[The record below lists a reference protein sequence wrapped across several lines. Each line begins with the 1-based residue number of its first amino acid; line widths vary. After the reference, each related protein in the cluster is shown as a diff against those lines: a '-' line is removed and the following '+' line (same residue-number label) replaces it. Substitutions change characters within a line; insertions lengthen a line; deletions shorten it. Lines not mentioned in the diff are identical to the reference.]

1 MQRVCRATA
10 ANRMLVVARRQP
22 APASRT
28 IRAVA
33 TADRTTHTIATANQV
48 ATAAIL
54 VLLVMT
60 LLVPLASS
68 ASEDSSDILPPVIT
82 IIRPERGAS
91 LISPRSVTIEVEYS
105 DLGSGVDPASAYLL
119 INRLDVT
126 PDIEATEEGASYVL
140 TGLREGTYSIRFG
153 VSDRAGNRAE
163 VAWDFGV
170 RGVFE
175 GFGLSGKSDLSYRWK
190 PLRKMTES
198 LELALTGTVTGYS
211 LDARAKLRVTD
222 YPGGSPLHSV
232 GRFNL
237 YFDKWSVALTQGKR
251 SLSAG
256 DIAVP
261 VYFELVEVGQQ
272 MSGIAGQAPITVG
285 RKNLNVQAFSGRIV
299 RSIGL
304 GMTIMD
310 SIGIRAE
317 YDKGAGTVLSAS
329 YVSLGKSNGYDVI
342 SLTGR
347 GLLGACFTTAEL
359 VYGKSQSSG
368 IGGFGLVTRI
378 DTVLGSTNVGG
389 DLYVVEQNYPY
400 QIAPSRFSS
409 ANGGALGLA
418 LRTNTRLGG
427 SSTLRLEGAL
437 VRDNLSGSRPTTS
450 QRVNATIGYQYRM
463 SQGWTLSANHAYEHK
478 TVTGGSGPGANSTA
492 RSYGLSANGSV
503 PIRGADV
510 PTTGILTVKQSDDAV
525 TLRRSVS
532 QTLTA
537 SMTVNVKGQRLTPT
551 LTLSHAVNTSGMTTD
566 SFNLQLGS
574 LNLSLPLAINA
585 QVSFSAKGSRQLP
598 EGSIVPDKTTTDA
611 GASISLTK
619 QVFGNS
625 TASAQVRLTR
635 WSTTKTTTDSGW
647 DQDISFGLTTI
658 F

>member
-304 GMTIMD
+304 GMTTMD

-329 YVSLGKSNGYDVI
+329 YVSLGKSTD
-342 SLTGR
+342 
-347 GLLGACFTTAEL
+347 
-359 VYGKSQSSG
+359 
-368 IGGFGLVTRI
+368 
-378 DTVLGSTNVGG
+378 
-389 DLYVVEQNYPY
+389 
-400 QIAPSRFSS
+400 
-409 ANGGALGLA
+409 
-418 LRTNTRLGG
+418 
-427 SSTLRLEGAL
+427 
-437 VRDNLSGSRPTTS
+437 TTS
-450 QRVNATIGYQYRM
+450 
-463 SQGWTLSANHAYEHK
+463 S
-478 TVTGGSGPGANSTA
+478 P
-492 RSYGLSANGSV
+492 
-503 PIRGADV
+503 
-510 PTTGILTVKQSDDAV
+510 
-525 TLRRSVS
+525 
-532 QTLTA
+532 
-537 SMTVNVKGQRLTPT
+537 
-551 LTLSHAVNTSGMTTD
+551 
-566 SFNLQLGS
+566 
-574 LNLSLPLAINA
+574 
-585 QVSFSAKGSRQLP
+585 
-598 EGSIVPDKTTTDA
+598 
-611 GASISLTK
+611 
-619 QVFGNS
+619 
-625 TASAQVRLTR
+625 
-635 WSTTKTTTDSGW
+635 
-647 DQDISFGLTTI
+647 
-658 F
+658 